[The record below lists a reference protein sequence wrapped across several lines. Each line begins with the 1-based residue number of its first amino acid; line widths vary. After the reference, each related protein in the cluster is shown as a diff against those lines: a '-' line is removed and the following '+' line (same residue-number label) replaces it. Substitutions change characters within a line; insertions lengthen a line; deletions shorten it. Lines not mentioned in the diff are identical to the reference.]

1 MRDALCTIV
10 PTIADAMK
18 GTTKQ
23 FNSPIMV
30 TEYIDLKVPFLTG
43 RGELKVAR
51 ESAPNSLSAIEK
63 YVYRDFGDKA
73 GDAYQREEIAAL
85 KKEKE
90 MFLKF
95 CQRFGELKDKVVS
108 EAAFSEADDI
118 E

>member
-1 MRDALCTIV
+1 
-10 PTIADAMK
+10 
-18 GTTKQ
+18 
-23 FNSPIMV
+23 MV
-30 TEYIDLKVPFLTG
+30 ARYVDLKAPFPTG
-43 RGELKVAR
+43 RGELKVER
-51 ESAPNSLSAIEK
+51 ESAPNSLSVIKE
-63 YVYRDFGDKA
+63 YVHRDFGDKA
-73 GDAYQREEIAAL
+73 ADAYQQEKIAAL